1 MRIWIIGIVPVFLLF
16 GPVPASADVTV
27 PDIAPAVVPIYGQL
41 GKVSVVPAGASL
53 EIYPIAPA
61 VEPVLRHWEAAL
73 QTALTRTAIFRG
85 GASAPLSLQVTVM
98 EFARS
103 GDTLIVFARYR
114 LHQQG
119 APEPIFSADIMTDAG
134 ITSTDNGI
142 NTLVDSAR
150 IVQNPEQVKQ
160 AVRSNIAEFVDRLE
174 AFAKNQKQLA
184 ARVG

>member
-1 MRIWIIGIVPVFLLF
+1 
-16 GPVPASADVTV
+16 
-27 PDIAPAVVPIYGQL
+27 
-41 GKVSVVPAGASL
+41 
-53 EIYPIAPA
+53 
-61 VEPVLRHWEAAL
+61 
-73 QTALTRTAIFRG
+73 
-85 GASAPLSLQVTVM
+85 
-98 EFARS
+98 
-103 GDTLIVFARYR
+103 
-114 LHQQG
+114 
-119 APEPIFSADIMTDAG
+119 MTDAG

>member
-1 MRIWIIGIVPVFLLF
+1 MRMWIIAIVLVFLLF

-27 PDIAPAVVPIYGQL
+27 SDIAPAAVPIYGQL
-41 GKVSVVPAGASL
+41 GEVVVVPAGPRL

-61 VEPVLRHWEAAL
+61 VEPLLRHWEGAL
-73 QTALTRTAIFRG
+73 RTALTRAAIFRG

-119 APEPIFSADIMTDAG
+119 AAEPIYSADVMTDAG

-150 IVQNPEQVKQ
+150 VTQNPEQVKQ

-174 AFAKNQKQLA
+174 AFAKNQEQLA
-184 ARVG
+184 ARGG